1 VSVPSART
9 HTDAFL
15 ALLTVGAVTWFDSD
29 VPTTPASTPY
39 TVVYTDPGIARSPV
53 LSLGSV
59 DLTMVVQCTSVGADR
74 NEATA
79 EVDAVRAAVLEKV
92 PTLTGRSFDPIEQ
105 EAAQPVTRD
114 DDTRTRDGRVLFYG
128 VTLWRIHSSPA

>member
-1 VSVPSART
+1 VTFPSART

-15 ALLTVGAVTWFDSD
+15 VLLAALTVYDND
-29 VPTTPASTPY
+29 VPATPPSTPY
-39 TVVYTDPGIARSPV
+39 TVVYTDPGIAHSPV

-59 DLTMVVQCTSVGADR
+59 DLTMVVQCTSVGGDR

-92 PTLTGRSFDPIEQ
+92 PTLAGRSFDPIFQ
-105 EAAQPVTRD
+105 EASRPVTKD
-114 DDTRTRDGRVLFYG
+114 DEARTADGRVVFYG
-128 VTLWRIHSSPA
+128 VTLWRVHSTPA